1 MADNQELCSCL
12 DNKAQIDSV
21 VSNQEQI
28 SSQINQSEQIKSDMS
43 SLLTV
48 SRSYSSGDSD
58 NIDLDIDNNKNI
70 ITANIKQVQF
80 DSAND
85 FPKTGSEK
93 LIYVDKLN
101 NNLYRWDADTQQYIL
116 ISNSVEIVVDDKLS
130 DTSENPVQNKVITK
144 EVNDIL
150 LNNKQIAKDYENA
163 FGIEWNAGFLAG
175 NSKSTG
181 NWSIGIGADSE
192 AGQLGISI
200 GNRAKSNNGSDV
212 IIGTNARRTDRTSP
226 NGYGS
231 TAIGSGSKVSGINN
245 IALGSQA
252 EVNVDASSNP
262 TVQLGSGT
270 NTNNGSLQFRN
281 YTVVE
286 NDGKIPNER
295 LPIDEELSADSSNAI
310 QNKTVTEKFSTKQDT
325 LIAGS
330 GITIAED
337 GKTISAT
344 ITLDTKMS
352 DTSTNAV
359 QNKVIKEY
367 VDTGLDG
374 KASLAEENVY
384 SGKQTYNGELEINSG
399 TTHTK
404 DVSLENSVIKV
415 LDTTNDAVTTY
426 GSKEITIEQ
435 NGAVITHKLSLPDK
449 SGTLITDSDFNTKHS
464 KIQNADTDTESVD
477 EWRLSDTD
485 AKIRLVSLV
494 ENDETEITLER
505 NYTALKHAGAAGAGE
520 VSISANNV
528 VMESKDLDGNVKN
541 LTISPTKA
549 TINNKEIITEVGGT
563 FENRPKIKENGT
575 TIDVATKSDLE
586 NYLEKQSDKDGVYA
600 QITNQDGQVSVN
612 ISENGDTQTF
622 IINKNGATLNGS
634 NLLTSAGGTIT
645 GDVNIQG
652 NVTVT
657 GETTIEK
664 TKNLEVENAIIYTN
678 ANKIELKTILS
689 GLAIYKDGEKIY
701 GIMYDPATDSVKL
714 GLGTVDAEGKFIFNS
729 GEGKPVAVRS
739 DSSLLVDGHL
749 IKWDSATNSFVDSG
763 KEVSEDVVANSIAE
777 RTVGGALKS
786 TPITNIDIENQTDD
800 TVATKK
806 DIKNSV
812 KTTDLK
818 DYVYSVSA
826 DDAWLYNA
834 STKKLG
840 GSGGSVNNT
849 YDPLKGS
856 TTDFGTLARVDQVSH
871 IATAHNDLVDIVN
884 NKQEKLT
891 AGGNISISN
900 NTISAVDTKYTA
912 GEGIEISADNVISAT
927 GGGPNVVQTTGQSE
941 TDVMSQKATTDALS
955 NKITKNVL
963 DIYVGT
969 NDTCSDADGNFG
981 QCSQIYKTDGTSY
994 AVRQFLFNK
1003 NDFQQEGTN
1012 DKTKYS
1018 LATDILRTSNISQE
1032 TGNST
1037 DKIMSQDSVTKELA
1051 KTVKKTDIVDN
1062 LTSTD
1067 STVPLSANQGK
1078 VLDDKNTATNQQ
1090 LVLLKS
1096 TVTNLTNNKVNKT
1109 VTVSGH
1115 TAEIDMLESGG
1126 QLSLNCSDGINTNVL
1141 DISPYRTRSFQPLY
1155 VGNET
1160 ANNKVVLKSELAGYL
1175 LSSDANEMFMKA
1187 PNAISDTVLT
1197 KNSTFTPEKNGYI
1210 IARATAND
1218 KNGAYFR
1225 IRVGSSDGGI
1235 VCGTLGSTGKS
1246 LGYNS
1251 APSMIC
1257 PVAKGET
1264 YYLEASASYYTFHFS
1279 SRI

>member
-48 SRSYSSGDSD
+48 SASYSSGDSD

-80 DSAND
+80 DSANN
-85 FPKTGSEK
+85 FPETGSEK

-101 NNLYRWDADTQQYIL
+101 NNLYRWDADTQQYVL

-245 IALGSQA
+245 IALGSQS
-252 EVNVDASSNP
+252 EVNVDASVNP

-295 LPIDEELSADSSNAI
+295 LNIDTELSNESTNAVANNTVNTALSS
-310 QNKTVTEKFSTKQDT
+310 KQDT
-325 LIAGS
+325 LIAGEN
-330 GITIAED
+330 ITIGED
-337 GKTISAT
+337 GRTISAT
-344 ITLDTKMS
+344 GGGSITLDTEMS
-352 DTSTNAV
+352 NTSENGV
-359 QNKVIKEY
+359 QNKVIKSY
-367 VDTGLDG
+367 VDSGLEN
-374 KASLAEENVY
+374 KADLLEENTFA
-384 SGKQTYNGELEINSG
+384 GRQIFNGEIDINAG

-404 DVSLENSVIKV
+404 NISLENSAIKV
-415 LDTTNDAVTTY
+415 FDTTNDAVTTY

-464 KIQNADTDTESVD
+464 KIQNADTVTENVD
-477 EWRLSDTD
+477 EWRLLDTD

-520 VSISANNV
+520 VSVSANNV
-528 VMESKDLDGNVKN
+528 VMESKDLNGSIKN
-541 LTISPTKA
+541 LTITPTKA

-600 QITNQDGQVSVN
+600 QVTNQDGQVSVN

-622 IINKNGATLNGS
+622 IINKNGVTLNGS

-714 GLGTVDAEGKFIFNS
+714 GLGTVDAEGKFIFNA

-763 KEVSEDVVANSIAE
+763 KEISEEVVANSIAE
-777 RTVGGALKS
+777 RTIGGALKS

-826 DDAWLYNA
+826 DDAWSYDA

-927 GGGPNVVQTTGQSE
+927 GGSGPNVVQTTGQSE
-941 TDVMSQKATTDALS
+941 TDVMSQKATTDTLS

-969 NDTCSDADGNFG
+969 TDTCSDADGNFG

-994 AVRQFLFNK
+994 TVRQFLFNK

-1032 TGNST
+1032 TGSAT

-1051 KTVKKTDIVDN
+1051 RTVKKTDIVDN

-1067 STVPLSANQGK
+1067 ATVPLSANQGK
-1078 VLDDKNTATNQQ
+1078 VLDDKISSTNQQ
-1090 LVLLKS
+1090 LSLAKAAITGLQNSVTGNTEDITQNTANIATNTQDISTLKNQMGTKVS
-1096 TVTNLTNNKVNKT
+1096 SGGSAGGYTTYINNNGNSIELIVAQGNT
-1109 VTVSGH
+1109 RV
-1115 TAEIDMLESGG
+1115 AEILIGA
-1126 QLSLNCSDGINTNVL
+1126 DGINANT
-1141 DISPYRTRSFQPLY
+1141 TQSFKLNS
-1155 VGNET
+1155 G
-1160 ANNKVVLKSELAGYL
+1160 
-1175 LSSDANEMFMKA
+1175 
-1187 PNAISDTVLT
+1187 TVT
-1197 KNSTFTPEKNGYI
+1197 YDSATDTFTI
-1210 IARATAND
+1210 
-1218 KNGAYFR
+1218 
-1225 IRVGSSDGGI
+1225 
-1235 VCGTLGSTGKS
+1235 
-1246 LGYNS
+1246 
-1251 APSMIC
+1251 
-1257 PVAKGET
+1257 
-1264 YYLEASASYYTFHFS
+1264 
-1279 SRI
+1279 